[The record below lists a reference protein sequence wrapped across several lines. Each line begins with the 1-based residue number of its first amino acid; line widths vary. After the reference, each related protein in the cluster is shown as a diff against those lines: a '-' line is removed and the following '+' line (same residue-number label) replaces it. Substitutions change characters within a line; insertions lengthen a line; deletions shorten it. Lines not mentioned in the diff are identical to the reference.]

1 MSNSREIKVEIFWA
15 PFLSAQ
21 TDNRFV
27 TSSEFDPSF
36 EVFQTIFL
44 WYGDM
49 SIDLHCIS
57 MNRVLSM
64 RCENEFLQEKN
75 LNDNSGA
82 FFG

>member
-1 MSNSREIKVEIFWA
+1 M
-15 PFLSAQ
+15 
-21 TDNRFV
+21 

-36 EVFQTIFL
+36 EVFQAIFL
-44 WYGDM
+44 LYGDM

-57 MNRVLSM
+57 INRVLFM

-75 LNDNSGA
+75 LNDNNEA